1 MTTRSSGFTLIE
13 LLVVVAIIG
22 ILSAIGVTSYSGYVN
37 GAKVKTA
44 ENILSQIALGQT
56 EFFANERVFAVTGD
70 LVCPATVETSLEIE
84 ETLFGGA
91 GVITQVDADGN
102 RESAVDFLFCVD
114 ADGNGFEITATSTSP
129 TIADC
134 ELTLNR
140 FNSLTRSAGCP

>member
-56 EFFANERVFAVTGD
+56 EFFANERVFAVTDD

-102 RESAVDFLFCVD
+102 
-114 ADGNGFEITATSTSP
+114 GFEITATST
-129 TIADC
+129 TITGC
-134 ELTLNR
+134 VLTLNR
-140 FNSLTRSAGCP
+140 FNNLTRSAGCT

>member
-1 MTTRSSGFTLIE
+1 MTTRNSGFTLIE

-22 ILSAIGVTSYSGYVN
+22 ILSAIGVTAYSGYVN

-70 LVCPATVETSLEIE
+70 LECPATVDTSFDIE
-84 ETLFGGA
+84 ERLFGGA
-91 GVITQVDADGN
+91 GVITEVDAEGD
-102 RESAVDFLFCVD
+102 RRSAVDFNFCVD
-114 ADGNGFEITATSTSP
+114 ADGDGFEITATSTA
-129 TIADC
+129 INLAC

-140 FNSLTRSAGCP
+140 FNNLTRSAGCT